1 MYSHINSPRYQTS
14 LAKRSMAAEGMQTM
28 RTRRSA
34 RLRLANKKLIRD
46 LTRFAAPTTM
56 TTERLAMTPAM
67 KIKEY
72 MTLAKMM
79 IYRGGSG
86 MVTWCEM
93 FTAEKL

>member
-1 MYSHINSPRYQTS
+1 M
-14 LAKRSMAAEGMQTM
+14 AKRSMAAEGMQTM

-86 MVTWCEM
+86 MVTWREM